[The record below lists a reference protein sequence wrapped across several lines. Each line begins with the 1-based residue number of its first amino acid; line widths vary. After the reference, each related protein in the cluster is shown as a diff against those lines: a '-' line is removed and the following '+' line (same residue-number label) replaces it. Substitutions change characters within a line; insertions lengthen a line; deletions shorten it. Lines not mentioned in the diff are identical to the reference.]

1 MILEK
6 CGVCKVLVV
15 RHEDQLPPLLHH
27 DRPGLLVQ
35 VCVEGLVARL
45 LTRIIHKNIGH
56 FI

>member
-27 DRPGLLVQ
+27 DSSGLLVQ